1 MSSVRRSDPAGGPL
15 GRIGPIVLLT
25 VLLGVTA
32 LGTVLAAMRIDDRE
46 DERRAGKARELA
58 VAIDQ
63 RMREVTELLYG
74 TAAMA
79 AAVDGPTPRE
89 FYNYLESQRIG
100 RRFPGVL
107 GVLHAQLVPRSRAAE
122 FARRTG
128 AQTAA
133 ADLDYPPFR
142 IHPDPRRGGPRLL
155 VVDRVHPTRASRAFG
170 LDLLRDRARRAPALR
185 ALRTGRPSA
194 GRPTRPLHR
203 AGRALAVTVMVPVA
217 APGRRPTGVVYGTL
231 RMDLLLRSVFGR
243 LPDGDRVEVWDVGAA
258 GSGGRQTAI
267 PFRLSGQ
274 RPVEPDAPR
283 TGTETITVAG
293 RRWTIAY
300 YQPSTDLPLLDRA
313 APWLVLLAGI
323 LVSLLAA
330 SLLRAFV
337 TSRQRAVALAERMT
351 RELREREAELQAS
364 HAELEH
370 FAYLASHDLQE
381 PLRTITS
388 YAGLLQRRSMDQLDE
403 RSQTWLRFIAEGA
416 ARMSDLIAD
425 LLEYSRTGRTTA
437 SQEPTSLEEAWDSAV
452 ANLAKAIDQSGATV
466 TRGPLPVV
474 RGRRRELV
482 SLFQNL
488 ISNALKYRSEAPPEV
503 RAEAEERDGRWVIRV
518 SDNGIG
524 IDPQFHDRVFG
535 LFQRLHTADEY
546 PGTGMGLAIVR
557 KVAESH
563 GGTVRLESAPGQ
575 GSTFVIDLPTR
586 DDSEEDPDDSA

>member
-1 MSSVRRSDPAGGPL
+1 
-15 GRIGPIVLLT
+15 
-25 VLLGVTA
+25 
-32 LGTVLAAMRIDDRE
+32 
-46 DERRAGKARELA
+46 
-58 VAIDQ
+58 
-63 RMREVTELLYG
+63 
-74 TAAMA
+74 
-79 AAVDGPTPRE
+79 
-89 FYNYLESQRIG
+89 
-100 RRFPGVL
+100 
-107 GVLHAQLVPRSRAAE
+107 
-122 FARRTG
+122 
-128 AQTAA
+128 
-133 ADLDYPPFR
+133 
-142 IHPDPRRGGPRLL
+142 
-155 VVDRVHPTRASRAFG
+155 
-170 LDLLRDRARRAPALR
+170 
-185 ALRTGRPSA
+185 
-194 GRPTRPLHR
+194 
-203 AGRALAVTVMVPVA
+203 
-217 APGRRPTGVVYGTL
+217 
-231 RMDLLLRSVFGR
+231 
-243 LPDGDRVEVWDVGAA
+243 
-258 GSGGRQTAI
+258 
-267 PFRLSGQ
+267 
-274 RPVEPDAPR
+274 
-283 TGTETITVAG
+283 
-293 RRWTIAY
+293 
-300 YQPSTDLPLLDRA
+300 
-313 APWLVLLAGI
+313 VLLAGI